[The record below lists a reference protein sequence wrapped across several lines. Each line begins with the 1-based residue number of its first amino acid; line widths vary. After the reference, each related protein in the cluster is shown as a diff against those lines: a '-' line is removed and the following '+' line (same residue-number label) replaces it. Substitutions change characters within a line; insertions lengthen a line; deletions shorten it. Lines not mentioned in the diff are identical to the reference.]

1 MKVTITLTDK
11 EDGKLGVE
19 LDFDP
24 PLKNGARLMTNSA
37 LAANI
42 MMGALDRHA
51 QTVEDGPEG
60 ERQ

>member
-11 EDGKLGVE
+11 EDDKLGVE

-24 PLKNGARLMTNSA
+24 PLKNGAVPMTNSA

-42 MMGALDRHA
+42 MMGALDSHMQPSGREPKGGHK
-51 QTVEDGPEG
+51 
-60 ERQ
+60 